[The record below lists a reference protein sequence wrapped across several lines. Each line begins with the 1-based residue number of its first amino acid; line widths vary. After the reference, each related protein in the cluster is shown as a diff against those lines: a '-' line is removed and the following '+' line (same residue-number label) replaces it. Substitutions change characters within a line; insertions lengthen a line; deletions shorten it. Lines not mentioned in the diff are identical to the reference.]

1 MGLIMIMSPCIEQ
14 VPRQQLLKKFF
25 SFSRINLIFTVHTMI
40 TISHRNPLLWR
51 LRDNPL
57 TKDKWNTYP
66 PLYKL
71 SPSVR
76 QLFLHPLKIAAAQ
89 CEKNE
94 PLPFI
99 YNSTVCCI
107 PRGKSA
113 VSSVC
118 NIPLRSPLFSV
129 LSGICE
135 DSEYLLSY
143 PRCGCHDPPVSD
155 GWFQLSATGTVH
167 KVCLL
172 YTSDAADEL

>member
-1 MGLIMIMSPCIEQ
+1 M
-14 VPRQQLLKKFF
+14 
-25 SFSRINLIFTVHTMI
+25 
-40 TISHRNPLLWR
+40 
-51 LRDNPL
+51 
-57 TKDKWNTYP
+57 
-66 PLYKL
+66 
-71 SPSVR
+71 R

-143 PRCGCHDPPVSD
+143 PRCGCHAPPVSD
-155 GWFQLSATGTVH
+155 GWFLLSATGTVH
-167 KVCLL
+167 TVRIRWHRTDSHLFPEHALL
-172 YTSDAADEL
+172 FGLLPAVPSIRDLLLSAGVASTVHDKDVQVRHSAENCRSFRKTGTVRSTQRLQTPSRSFFLLLFS